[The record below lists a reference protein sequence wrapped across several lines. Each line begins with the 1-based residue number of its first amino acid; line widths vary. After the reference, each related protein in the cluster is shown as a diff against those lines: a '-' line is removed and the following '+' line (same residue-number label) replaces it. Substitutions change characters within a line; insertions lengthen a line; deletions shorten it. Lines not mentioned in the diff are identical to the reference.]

1 MLLNL
6 PPDIIDNIFYHIAQ
20 DGIDVSR
27 NYINF
32 EYIDNIERVYE
43 YNGTMLNGLPHGNG
57 KMTSCIKYNT
67 IYSKC
72 HKQSMWLLYNLFY
85 ILKTYTPIIK

>member
-6 PPDIIDNIFYHIAQ
+6 PPEIIDIIFYHIAH
-20 DGIDVSR
+20 DGMDVSR

-32 EYIDNIERVYE
+32 EHIDNIERVYD

-57 KMTSCIKYNT
+57 TMTSCIKYNT
-67 IYSKC
+67 LYSKIP
-72 HKQSMWLLYNLFY
+72 KQSMWLLCNLFY
-85 ILKTYTPIIK
+85 ILKSYTPIIK